1 MVLGC
6 VQHLSSYVL
15 RLLKENKQDKLEEHR
30 LEQLNQDSGLRNRS
44 GSEGTTSR

>member
-15 RLLKENKQDKLEEHR
+15 RPLKENKQDKLCVIDGVC
-30 LEQLNQDSGLRNRS
+30 QVVCN
-44 GSEGTTSR
+44 